1 MRVGSQCRF
10 VITMRTILSV
20 VLLLVASVVLTL
32 AHPDHSDSWEE
43 FKLKYNKKY
52 ESEEDEVRQARLMIL
67 H

>member
-1 MRVGSQCRF
+1 MGSQCRF
-10 VITMRTILSV
+10 VITMRTILSA

-52 ESEEDEVRQARLMIL
+52 ESEEDEVRHCRLL
-67 H
+67 N